1 MMMETR
7 AQIRMKKRTQM
18 RIKKRTQMRIKKR
31 TQMRIKKKTQMRIKK
46 RTQMR
51 MKKRTQ
57 RKRYIRNI
65 SMPDYAP
72 PHAHQN
78 ARPNTE
84 ELEQNENIS
93 CLTRLYACKDHSCTY
108 MTCRVNSDGKHTHLT
123 HLHLNTWAAAIVY
136 AAIYAVLSPLMRS
149 SRLQKK
155 ML

>member
-7 AQIRMKKRTQM
+7 AQMGM
-18 RIKKRTQMRIKKR
+18 
-31 TQMRIKKKTQMRIKK
+31 KK

-57 RKRYIRNI
+57 RNRYVRNI

-78 ARPNTE
+78 AGPNTE

-93 CLTRLYACKDHSCTY
+93 CLTRLYACEDRSCIY
-108 MTCRVNSDGKHTHLT
+108 MTYRVNSDGKHTHLT

-136 AAIYAVLSPLMRS
+136 AAIYAVLSPLTRS